1 MDEPTKITHEQFEKI
16 MQRLTELAEHA
27 LVLTQLANSEGTV
40 DYWRGKRI
48 AFMQMREEI
57 RAIAKAPNTEQSAQT
72 G

>member
-1 MDEPTKITHEQFEKI
+1 